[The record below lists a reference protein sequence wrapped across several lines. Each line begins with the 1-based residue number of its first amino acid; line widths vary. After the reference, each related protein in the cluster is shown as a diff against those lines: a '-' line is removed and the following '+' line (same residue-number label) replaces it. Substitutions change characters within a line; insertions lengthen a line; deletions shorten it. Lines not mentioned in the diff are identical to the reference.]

1 MSIDLHITTDSHV
14 CRSEELHVVVN
25 ILVLSAFKEF
35 AFNNAG
41 VLLGRF
47 KDRYGIVGQVER
59 QDEASIQ
66 ILRDASVESG
76 CESEHLLVVVY
87 ILEEVTFRLI
97 RQEFVDVS
105 EGVNFV
111 SKSVVGRDKERL
123 WLTRL
128 GVFNTTNVEELVV
141 LFFIELA
148 CEFIHSCYSEHS
160 TKSIN
165 SSLGFNLITSKVV
178 VTNEVLTWLIDCE
191 VLGQL
196 LSLQEE

>member
-14 CRSEELHVVVN
+14 CRSEELHVIVN

-111 SKSVVGRDKERL
+111 TESVVGRDKERL

>member
-87 ILEEVTFRLI
+87 ILEEVTLGLI

-160 TKSIN
+160 AKSIN
-165 SSLGFNLITSKVV
+165 SSLGLNLITSKVV
-178 VTNEVLTWLIDCE
+178 VTNEVLAWLIDCE
-191 VLGQL
+191 VLGQF

>member
-14 CRSEELHVVVN
+14 CRSEELHVIVN

-41 VLLGRF
+41 VLLGGF

-87 ILEEVTFRLI
+87 ILEEVTLGLI

-111 SKSVVGRDKERL
+111 TESVVGRDKERL

-160 TKSIN
+160 AKSIN
-165 SSLGFNLITSKVV
+165 SSLGLNLITSKVV
-178 VTNEVLTWLIDCE
+178 VTNEVLAWLIDCE
-191 VLGQL
+191 VLGQF

>member
-87 ILEEVTFRLI
+87 ILEEVTLGLI

-111 SKSVVGRDKERL
+111 TESVVGRDKERL

-160 TKSIN
+160 AKSIN
-165 SSLGFNLITSKVV
+165 SSLGLNLITSKVV
-178 VTNEVLTWLIDCE
+178 VTNEVLAWLIDCE
-191 VLGQL
+191 VLGQF